1 MKRNPAENLHVLL
14 NLEKISVSLHTL
26 NDSEAMLSEA
36 IEHWPPSDRHQAARS
51 IANITREVSIMLFQ
65 LSGYIQ

>member
-1 MKRNPAENLHVLL
+1 MAKIPAHETIVA
-14 NLEKISVSLHTL
+14 LEAIAVDLHTL

-36 IEHWPPSDRHQAARS
+36 IEHWPDCERHAAARS